1 MSEQLKQELK
11 KKLKQE
17 KEKLEKMLGG
27 FAKKDAVIE
36 GDWDTK
42 FPSMGAGS
50 EGVDLE
56 KEADE
61 VEQYSTLLSI
71 EQSLE
76 AKFKNINLALK
87 KIAKG
92 GYGICEQCSKPINVE
107 RLKISPQARFCLK
120 CKK

>member
-1 MSEQLKQELK
+1 MNEKLKTELK
-11 KKLKQE
+11 EKLKAE

-27 FAKKDAVIE
+27 FAEKDSTTE

-42 FPSMGAGS
+42 FPSMGTGS

-71 EQSLE
+71 EESLE
-76 AKFKNINLALK
+76 TKFKDINLALK
-87 KIAKG
+87 KIEKEK
-92 GYGICEQCSKPINVE
+92 YGICEVCCKPINIE
-107 RLKISPQARFCLK
+107 RLKISPQARICLK

>member
-1 MSEQLKQELK
+1 MNKKLKQELK
-11 KKLKQE
+11 EKLKQE

-27 FAKKDAVIE
+27 FAKKDASSE
-36 GDWDTK
+36 GDWNTK

-87 KIAKG
+87 KIEKR
-92 GYGICEQCSKPINVE
+92 GYGLCEKCNKSINVE
-107 RLKISPQARFCLK
+107 RLKISPEARFCLS